1 MTTLKEKILA
11 VYPDGI
17 VRRISENKDL
27 YYQIRKELPYV
38 KYPSV
43 KSYLRSMGFKIAK
56 ESEEELKKE
65 IEAGLSENFPDG
77 IVEAKDLAGTS
88 LYYKIKKYNILNETM
103 EEVLSRFG
111 YRYEKGGWDS
121 QYDYITIQKLYN
133 EYFHKQRD
141 LTRLLD
147 INRGTLNNIING
159 KVNLKASA
167 SSWQIDYLED
177 FEEEL
182 LMRCITEK
190 KFMVEENN
198 IRLSIH
204 NNGKGRVALII
215 RNFEENN
222 IRILFNENIP
232 DYLRRHMDRQ
242 GLTYLYEEEMDLFKS
257 SKYIEV
263 LGKKYILADGNN
275 NLLWSSIKG
284 RGIKRR
290 NIEEKMYFRMTG
302 IYGVKGYEFSDENT
316 ENILSRNADENGT
329 VAQTNK
335 EILALNRRFRHY
347 RFEMSDPDYQQFED
361 WEEYVESFGY
371 HMRGVHGI
379 SPEAVERAK
388 ARIDERNSKMLE
400 NHLVCGKRRMVY
412 VPSCSETYRKIYNA
426 YKTRGFSSMAEYVA
440 HLGFQLCSARKENG
454 TVVLAS

>member
-1 MTTLKEKILA
+1 MTTLKEKIIA
-11 VYPDGI
+11 EYPDGV
-17 VRRISENKDL
+17 VRRISENTEL
-27 YYQIRKELPYV
+27 YYQLRKALPYV

-43 KSYLRSMGFKIAK
+43 KSYLRSMGFIIAK
-56 ESEEELKKE
+56 DSEEELKKE
-65 IEAGLSENFPDG
+65 IEKGLSESFPNG
-77 IVEAKDLAGTS
+77 IVEAKDIVGTS
-88 LYYKIKKYNILNETM
+88 LRYKINKYNIKNETM
-103 EEVLSRFG
+103 EEVLARFG
-111 YRYEKGGWDS
+111 YRYVKGGWES
-121 QYDYITIQKLYN
+121 QYDYLTIQKLYDD
-133 EYFHKQRD
+133 YFSNQRD

-167 SSWQIDYLED
+167 RSWQIDYLED
-177 FEEEL
+177 IEEEL

-190 KFMVEENN
+190 NFMAEENN

-204 NNGKGRVALII
+204 NNGKGRVAIII
-215 RNFEENN
+215 RNFDDKS
-222 IRILFNENIP
+222 IRIMFNDNIP

-242 GLTYLYEEEMDLFKS
+242 GLTYLYEEEMDLFKVS
-257 SKYIEV
+257 EYIEV
-263 LGKKYILADGNN
+263 LGKRYILADGNN
-275 NLLWSSIKG
+275 NVKWNSIKG

-290 NIEEKMYFRMTG
+290 NIEEKTYFRMTG
-302 IYGVKGYEFSDENT
+302 IYGVKGYEFSDECT

-347 RFEMSDPDYQQFED
+347 RFEMNDPDYQQFED
-361 WEEYVESFGY
+361 WEEYIESFGY

-379 SPEAVERAK
+379 SAEAAERAK
-388 ARIDERNSKMLE
+388 ARIDERNAKMLE

-426 YKTRGFSSMAEYVA
+426 FKTRGFSSMAEYVA